1 MLPAMKRVP
10 ARLLQFA
17 VALAAIGALALL
29 LVEPL
34 FEGRN
39 AHATAFE
46 VYFNDPF
53 LAFAY
58 VGSIAFFVAAYQ
70 AFTVLGFAARH
81 GAFPPSVGAS
91 LRLIRACAFTIV
103 GFVAV
108 GEVYIL
114 LHESDD
120 RAGGVAMGLLI
131 MSGCAVV
138 ATAAT
143 LLERRSAALR
153 NGYGR

>member
-1 MLPAMKRVP
+1 MLSMKRFP

-17 VALAAIGALALL
+17 VVLAGIGALAFL
-29 LVEPL
+29 LVEPV

-39 AHATAFE
+39 ANATLFQ

-58 VGSIAFFVAAYQ
+58 VGSIPFFIAVYQ
-70 AFTVLGFAARH
+70 AFLVLGFAGQH
-81 GAFPPSVGAS
+81 GAFPPTVGAS
-91 LRLIRACAFTIV
+91 LRIIRACALTII

-108 GEVYIL
+108 GEVFIM

-120 RAGGVAMGLLI
+120 RAGGVAMGLFI
-131 MSGCAVV
+131 IFGCVLV
-138 ATAAT
+138 ATVAT
-143 LLERRSAALR
+143 LLERRSGGAPAPQ
-153 NGYGR
+153 

>member
-1 MLPAMKRVP
+1 MLADMKRVP
-10 ARLLQFA
+10 ARLLQIA
-17 VALAAIGALALL
+17 VLLAGIGALAFLL
-29 LVEPL
+29 LEPV

-39 AHATAFE
+39 AHATLAQ

-58 VGSIAFFVAAYQ
+58 LGSIPFFVAAYQ
-70 AFTVLGFAARH
+70 AFQVLGFAGRH
-81 GAFPPSVGAS
+81 GAFAPTAGAS

-108 GEVYIL
+108 GEVFIV

-120 RAGGVAMGLLI
+120 RAGGVAMGLI
-131 MSGCAVV
+131 TIFGCALAVTV
-138 ATAAT
+138 AT
-143 LLERRSAALR
+143 LLERRIR
-153 NGYGR
+153 T

>member
-17 VALAAIGALALL
+17 VLLAGIGAMAGL
-29 LVEPL
+29 LVEPV

-39 AHATAFE
+39 AHSTLLQ

-58 VGSIAFFVAAYQ
+58 FGSIPFFVAAHQ
-70 AFTVLGFAARH
+70 AFKLLGFAARH
-81 GAFPPSVGAS
+81 GAFPPTLGAS

-103 GFVAV
+103 GFVAI
-108 GEVYIL
+108 GEVFIM

-120 RAGGVAMGLLI
+120 RAGGVAMGLFIIL
-131 MSGCAVV
+131 GCVAV
-138 ATAAT
+138 ATVAT
-143 LLERRSAALR
+143 LLERRSARAPVPR
-153 NGYGR
+153 A

>member
-1 MLPAMKRVP
+1 MLADMKRVP
-10 ARLLQFA
+10 ARLLQIA
-17 VALAAIGALALL
+17 VLLAGIGALAFLL
-29 LVEPL
+29 LEPV

-39 AHATAFE
+39 AHATLAQ

-58 VGSIAFFVAAYQ
+58 LGSIPFFVAAYQ
-70 AFTVLGFAARH
+70 AFQVLGFAGRH
-81 GAFPPSVGAS
+81 GEFPPTAGAS

-108 GEVYIL
+108 GEVFIV

-120 RAGGVAMGLLI
+120 RAGGVAMGLI
-131 MSGCAVV
+131 TIFGCALAVTV
-138 ATAAT
+138 AT
-143 LLERRSAALR
+143 LLERRIR
-153 NGYGR
+153 T